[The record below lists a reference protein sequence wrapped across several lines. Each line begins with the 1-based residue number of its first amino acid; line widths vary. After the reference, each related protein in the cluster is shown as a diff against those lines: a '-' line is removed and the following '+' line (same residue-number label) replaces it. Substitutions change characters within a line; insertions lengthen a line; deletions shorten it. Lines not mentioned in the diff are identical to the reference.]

1 MSIPIKI
8 RDNNDNIRVK
18 VRDNTSNVQAKGKTN
33 TEQQSLHIKD
43 NSKDVKIKV
52 NDNVDE
58 VLVNYGCDVKEKVLD
73 NKITKEREERIAA
86 DTQEKDER
94 IAADEELEKQIQE
107 IIVGGVRVDET
118 TITFNDNNEL
128 SVTPELQET
137 IRNKQ
142 DKIEFVEI
150 NPETITGQLSST
162 KLNLLTTNMVN
173 RILRGDKIYYLSIKE
188 DNTRKYFSTSA
199 EDYDEIDIDITTGKY
214 QVKNTRIIDHI
225 NNTTIH
231 ITQDEREFW
240 NKKLNCLEQVESNET
255 LILNRD

>member
-1 MSIPIKI
+1 MPVPI
-8 RDNNDNIRVK
+8 K
-18 VRDNTSNVQAKGKTN
+18 VRDNTNTIKVDIKNTNNAVHVKDKSNSTTHSINV
-33 TEQQSLHIKD
+33 KD
-43 NSKDVKIKV
+43 NSKDIKVKV
-52 NDNVDE
+52 NDESSE
-58 VLVNYGCDVKEKVLD
+58 VSLNCGCDVKEKVLD

-94 IAADEELEKQIQE
+94 VAADEELEKQIQE
-107 IIVGGVRVDET
+107 IIVGGVKVDET

-150 NPETITGQLSST
+150 NPETITGQLSPT

-188 DNTRKYFSTSA
+188 GNTRKYFSTSA
-199 EDYDEIDIDITTGKY
+199 EDYDEIDVNITTGEY
-214 QVKNTRIIDHI
+214 EVKNSRLVNHI
-225 NNTTIH
+225 NNKTIH
-231 ITQDEREFW
+231 ITQAEREFW

-255 LILNRD
+255 LILNRN

>member
-18 VRDNTSNVQAKGKTN
+18 VRDNTSNVQAKGKAN
-33 TEQQSLHIKD
+33 TEQKTLNIKD
-43 NSKDVKIKV
+43 NSKDIKIKV

-58 VLVNYGCDVKEKVLD
+58 VLVNCGCDVKEKVLD

-94 IAADEELEKQIQE
+94 IAADEELERQIQE
-107 IIVGGVRVDET
+107 IIVGGVLVDET

-150 NPETITGQLSST
+150 NPETTTGQLSPT

-173 RILRGDKIYYLSIKE
+173 RLLRDDKIYYLSIKE
-188 DNTRKYFSTSA
+188 GNTRKYFSTSA
-199 EDYDEIDIDITTGKY
+199 EDYDEIDIDITTGRY
-214 QVKNTRIIDHI
+214 QVKNTKVIDHI

-240 NKKLNCLEQVESNET
+240 NNKLNYDEDT
-255 LILNRD
+255 LNSGILTLNRQ